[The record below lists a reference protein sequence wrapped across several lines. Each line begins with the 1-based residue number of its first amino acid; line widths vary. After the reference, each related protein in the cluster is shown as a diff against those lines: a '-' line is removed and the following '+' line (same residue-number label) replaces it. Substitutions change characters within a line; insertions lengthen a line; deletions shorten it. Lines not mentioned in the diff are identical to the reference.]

1 MKALIFSVSTGG
13 GHGHAAA
20 ALKNHI
26 QLNEPNSE
34 IKIIDTL
41 KYINPIIDKVVV
53 GSYLNTIK
61 VTPSLF
67 GKLYYY
73 TETGEGIS
81 AISGKL
87 IELFTYKL
95 LPLIDEFKPDVLIAT
110 HAFTTEMLSVL
121 REKFKLPIP
130 TVSIL
135 TDYAPHSFWLHPF
148 IDAYVVSSEDMKEEM
163 ILRGIPGETIF
174 PLGIPVKPDFDKK
187 YDRMETLEEL
197 DLDPKVPTLLIM
209 GGSLGMGKI
218 SEIYQQ
224 LSQSSMDL
232 QIVVV
237 TGSNKK
243 LHSELTKL
251 KELSPKKSVILG
263 FIRDVNK
270 YMQACDLLLTKP
282 GGLTITEALIS
293 QVPIALFSP
302 IPGQEEKNAEFL
314 LKHSLAIDLGNS
326 KNCIHLIENALSSK
340 KTMETLKNNCG
351 KIAKPSSGDDI
362 YKMLHT
368 LIQESSEEISN
379 KKSSN

>member
-13 GHGHAAA
+13 GHGNAAA

-26 QLNEPNSE
+26 QINEPNSE
-34 IKIIDTL
+34 VKIIDTL

-53 GSYLNTIK
+53 GSYLNTLK

-95 LPLIDEFKPDVLIAT
+95 LPLIDEFKPDILIST

-121 REKFKLPIP
+121 RQKFKLPIP

-163 ILRGIPGETIF
+163 ILRGIPSETVF
-174 PLGIPVKPDFDKK
+174 PLGIPVKPDFVRK
-187 YDRMETLEEL
+187 YDRLETLKEL
-197 DLDPKVPTLLIM
+197 DLDPKLPTLLVM

-218 SEIYQQ
+218 SEIYQE
-224 LSQSSMDL
+224 LSESSMNF

-243 LHSELTKL
+243 LYSELNKL

-263 FIRDVNK
+263 FTKDVNK

-282 GGLTITEALIS
+282 GGLTVTEALIC
-293 QVPIALFSP
+293 QVPLALFSP

-314 LKHSLAIDLGNS
+314 LKHNLAIDLGSS
-326 KNCIHLIENALSSK
+326 KNCIGLIENALANK
-340 KTMETLKNNCG
+340 KMLDTLRNNCS

-362 YKMLHT
+362 YKMLHS
-368 LIQESSEEISN
+368 LIEENSDEILN